1 MTDPMGKV
9 TEQKDLLG
17 KLKGFVSGFVG
28 YFDRENRRDADR
40 ILRETIVKRY
50 EEQWSRVSALQAQ
63 MTSSGKLE
71 WVDDM
76 EKAAVKLRGFID
88 RVEGAASGYAGFFDA
103 VRVKQ
108 DELDKLYSF
117 DLALLENADK
127 VRWAVDELEA
137 DMDKENFADL
147 IEKVVAA
154 SQTSVDLF
162 NRRDEAILTTG

>member
-17 KLKGFVSGFVG
+17 KIKGFVSNFVG

-40 ILRETIVKRY
+40 ILRETIAQRY
-50 EEQWSRVSALQAQ
+50 EEQWSRISAIQAQ
-63 MTSSGKLE
+63 LASTGQLE
-71 WVDDM
+71 LVDDV
-76 EKAAVKLRGFID
+76 ESAAIKLRGFID

-103 VRVKQ
+103 VRVNQ
-108 DELDKLYSF
+108 DELDQLYAH

-137 DMDKENFADL
+137 EIGNEGFP
-147 IEKVVAA
+147 EVTQKVVAA
-154 SQTSVDLF
+154 SQESVDLF
-162 NRRDEAILTTG
+162 NRRDEAIMAA